1 MKKLAWIAVLILGI
15 MGTGIPNGVLYS
27 HAAKAKPRAK
37 KESEEKASK
46 QEVLL
51 IAGLQSTYD
60 IPFKPCMTG
69 GNYDECLRITNKS
82 LVTVQYAEQKSQLI
96 FTPLKK
102 GETTVV
108 IRDDGGDIRIILNV
122 VISESN
128 LVRRV
133 KELKDLLKDI
143 EGVEIKVV
151 ADKIVVDG
159 EVVVVQDLNR
169 LYAVL
174 SDGAYKDIV
183 MNLVTVSPMGLKLF
197 AEKMQT
203 EINNQAIKVRTM
215 NGMFILEGQVESAD
229 QKDLALKVAKGMI
242 SAFTIPMYALNGPN
256 NPIDVRRATTKDP
269 IEDRISISPKKP
281 DPPAKMIRVTVDF
294 VELSKD
300 YLRNF
305 GFSWIP
311 SLSGDGGSMS
321 FGQSTTGGITS
332 SGNGSLSGTI
342 SGLFPKLSTAQNAG
356 YARVLEESVLIVKA
370 NEKAELNRTLQVP
383 VEVQTIQPN
392 GAVTKT
398 YNPVSIGPEMTIVPS
413 LKDQNENVELSID
426 IKYNGFAGKSA
437 TAPIILN
444 HLYKSVVI
452 VKNNESAAVVNAIS
466 NTVSTAFNK
475 DPPGGFPS
483 NPLFTLLRSKAFQ
496 KNKSQ
501 FVIFLTPQIIDSASN
516 GTEDIKQRYGLKRK
530 PAAE

>member
-1 MKKLAWIAVLILGI
+1 MFKAAWIAVLLIAGFN
-15 MGTGIPNGVLYS
+15 MNVE
-27 HAAKAKPRAK
+27 AAKPKAK
-37 KESEEKASK
+37 KESEAKASK

-69 GNYDECLRITNKS
+69 GNYDECLRITNKG

-108 IRDDGGDIRIILNV
+108 IRDEPGDIRIILNV

-133 KELKDLLKDI
+133 KELKDLLKDVDGI
-143 EGVEIKVV
+143 DIKVV

-159 EVVVVQDLNR
+159 EVVIVNDLNR

-197 AEKMQT
+197 AEKMQS
-203 EINNQAIKVRTM
+203 EINNQSVKVRTL

-229 QKDLALKVAKGMI
+229 QHDLALKVAKDMV
-242 SAFTIPMYALNGPN
+242 SAFTIPTYALNGPN
-256 NPIDVRRATTKDP
+256 NPIDIRRATIKDP
-269 IEDRISISPKKP
+269 IVDRISIAPKKP
-281 DPPAKMIRVTVDF
+281 DPPAKMIRITVDF

-311 SLSGDGGSMS
+311 SLSGDGGSMG
-321 FGQSTTGGITS
+321 FGQSTTGGVTS

-370 NEKAELNRTLQVP
+370 NEKTDMERLIKWP
-383 VEVQTIQPN
+383 IEVQTIQPN
-392 GAVTKT
+392 GAVTKNYQT
-398 YNPVSIGPEMTIVPS
+398 VDIGPKIIITPS
-413 LKDQNENVELSID
+413 LKDQNENIELNID
-426 IKYNGFAGKSA
+426 MFYNGFAGKSPV
-437 TAPIILN
+437 APVVQS
-444 HLYKSVVI
+444 HQFKSTVI

-501 FVIFLTPQIIDSASN
+501 FVVFLTPQIIDSASN

>member
-1 MKKLAWIAVLILGI
+1 MNKTAWIAVL
-15 MGTGIPNGVLYS
+15 VLAIFGMNAE
-27 HAAKAKPRAK
+27 AAKPKAK
-37 KESEEKASK
+37 KESEAKATK

-69 GNYDECLRITNKS
+69 GNYDECLRITNKG
-82 LVTVQYAEQKSQLI
+82 LVTVQYAEQKNQLI

-108 IRDDGGDIRIILNV
+108 IRDEPGDIRIILNV

-143 EGVEIKVV
+143 DGIDIKVV

-159 EVVVVQDLNR
+159 EVVIVQDLNR

-183 MNLVTVSPMGLKLF
+183 MNLVQVSPMGLKLF
-197 AEKMQT
+197 AEKIQQ
-203 EINNQAIKVRTM
+203 EINNQAIKVRTL

-229 QKDLALKVAKGMI
+229 QRDLAIKVARDMV
-242 SAFTIPMYALNGPN
+242 SAFTIPTYALNGPN
-256 NPIDVRRATTKDP
+256 NPIDIRRATIKEP
-269 IEDRISISPKKP
+269 IVDRISIAPKKP
-281 DPPAKMIRVTVDF
+281 DPPAKMVRITVDF

-311 SLSGDGGSMS
+311 SLSGDGGSIG

-332 SGNGSLSGTI
+332 SGSGSLSGTI

-356 YARVLEESVLIVKA
+356 YARILEETVMITKVD
-370 NEKAELNRTLQVP
+370 VP
-383 VEVQTIQPN
+383 ARMERVIEFPIEITTTQPN
-392 GAVTKT
+392 GSVTKS
-398 YNPVSIGPEMTIVPS
+398 YEPKPFGPVIQVTPS
-413 LKDQNENVELSID
+413 LRDQNENIELALD
-426 IKYNGFAGKSA
+426 INYKGLAGKTPANVIVQS
-437 TAPIILN
+437 
-444 HLYKSVVI
+444 HLYKSTVI
-452 VKNNESAAVVNAIS
+452 VKNNESAAVVNGIS
-466 NTVSTAFNK
+466 NMATTAFNK
-475 DPPGGFPS
+475 DPPGGMPS

-501 FVIFLTPQIIDSASN
+501 FVIFLTPQIIDSAAN